1 MRMNPDFQQR
11 IEALAKRLAA
21 GLPASLGALR
31 KDLESN
37 FQVVLQGA
45 LGRLDLATRDEF
57 DAQSRVLQRLSA
69 QLEELEI
76 TVRALE
82 QRLAELEPD
91 RSGIDSKK
99 KQ

>member
-1 MRMNPDFQQR
+1 MNPDFQQR

-31 KDLESN
+31 KDLETN
-37 FQVVLQGA
+37 FRVVLQGA

-76 TVRALE
+76 TVRTLE
-82 QRLAELEPD
+82 QRLTELEPD
-91 RSGIDSKK
+91 RSSIDSKK

>member
-1 MRMNPDFQQR
+1 MHMNPDFQQR

-31 KDLESN
+31 KDLETN
-37 FQVVLQGA
+37 FRVVLQGA

-69 QLEELEI
+69 QLEELET
-76 TVRALE
+76 TVRTLE
-82 QRLAELEPD
+82 QRLVELEPD

>member
-37 FQVVLQGA
+37 FRVVLQGA

-69 QLEELEI
+69 QLEELEA

-91 RSGIDSKK
+91 GSGVYSKK

>member
-1 MRMNPDFQQR
+1 
-11 IEALAKRLAA
+11 
-21 GLPASLGALR
+21 
-31 KDLESN
+31 
-37 FQVVLQGA
+37 VLQGA

-57 DAQSRVLQRLSA
+57 EAQSRVLQRLSA
-69 QLEELEI
+69 QLEELET

-82 QRLAELEPD
+82 ERLAELEPD

>member
-11 IEALAKRLAA
+11 IEELARRLAA
-21 GLPASLGALR
+21 GLPASFGALR

-37 FQVVLQGA
+37 FRVVLQGA

-57 DAQSRVLQRLSA
+57 DAQSKVLQRLAA
-69 QLEELEI
+69 QLEELET

-91 RSGIDSKK
+91 RSSIDSKK